1 MRNKWQKALILLCVF
16 GKVIDQ
22 QGRNF
27 FPSRVAKAG
36 QHVEKPTSDDFP
48 GKKSRGGQIQIQKND
63 MYYII
68 YIYIHCLYY
77 GKPNNGPSQFY
88 RERMGF
94 QPSSS
99 GGASAVVQ
107 FRCGLEDEHFAMA
120 CWECSSFISF
130 IAILAQR
137 MQRIIELIPAPY
149 YRHLGKPQCV
159 NPLWS
164 KGCMA
169 PNWHTREY

>member
-48 GKKSRGGQIQIQKND
+48 GKKSRRGQIQIQKND

-68 YIYIHCLYY
+68 YIYIVCTMANPTMDH
-77 GKPNNGPSQFY
+77 PNSTGNEWDFNHPQVEVHQLWFSFDAASRMNISPWHAENVAVSSVSSQFW
-88 RERMGF
+88 
-94 QPSSS
+94 PS
-99 GGASAVVQ
+99 
-107 FRCGLEDEHFAMA
+107 
-120 CWECSSFISF
+120 ECS
-130 IAILAQR
+130 
-137 MQRIIELIPAPY
+137 E
-149 YRHLGKPQCV
+149 
-159 NPLWS
+159 
-164 KGCMA
+164 
-169 PNWHTREY
+169 